1 MTPGRA
7 ALLGQMNA
15 YLRALM
21 DPVLSLLEVHK
32 LMYFMQEAGEKL
44 RLRFVKAPYGPYA
57 ENLRHVL
64 QAVEGYYVEG
74 YVGVDAPTTQLN
86 LIPGAIEDA
95 EAAFESSPAT
105 RDRFHEVAALVEG
118 FETPHGLELLAT
130 VHWLMKH
137 EPERPRTINEVIR
150 QTHAWHPRKARFTEV
165 QISMAVERLA
175 SRGWI
180 EPLPLADSGTG
191 QQGPT
196 P

>member
-7 ALLGQMNA
+7 ALLGLMNA

-32 LMYFMQEAGEKL
+32 LMYFMQEAGEHL

-86 LIPGAIEDA
+86 LIPGATEDA
-95 EAAFESSPAT
+95 EAGLESNPPT
-105 RDRFHEVAALVEG
+105 RDRFQEVAALVEG

-137 EPERPRTINEVIR
+137 ERVRPRILDEVVR
-150 QTHAWHPRKARFTEV
+150 QTHAWHPRKVRFTEA
-165 QISMAVERLA
+165 QIAMAVERLA

-180 EPLPLADSGTG
+180 EPLSG
-191 QQGPT
+191 
-196 P
+196 